1 MVETTK
7 RLRKLSFI
15 CGILSSLLYFCA
27 DILGGMIW
35 GNYDFTTQY
44 ISELSAIDASSRSF
58 VVSLYILYNII
69 VIPFALG
76 VLRFAGRKRV
86 LRITGG
92 MLIGYIATGLAGL
105 FFPMDPSGTA
115 TTFTN
120 IMHQI
125 FAGVIV
131 FFILLSLGFGAA
143 AFATWFRYYSIGI
156 ILVYLVLG
164 ALPFLSV
171 VQFEAGQP
179 IPWVGLVERMMV
191 YGYVLWV
198 SVLSLVLMRMV
209 RDETQLTAAI
219 SN

>member
-1 MVETTK
+1 MVETTR
-7 RLRKLSFI
+7 RLRKLSLI
-15 CGILSSLLYFCA
+15 VGIISSLLYFCT

-44 ISELSAIDASSRSF
+44 ISELSAIDAPSRSF
-58 VVSLYILYNII
+58 VVSLYVVYNIA
-69 VIPFALG
+69 VIPLALE
-76 VLRFAGRKRV
+76 VWRFAGKKQT

-92 MLIGYIATGLAGL
+92 MLFGYIITGFVGL

-120 IMHQI
+120 TMHQI

-131 FFILLSLGFGAA
+131 TVILLSLGFGAA
-143 AFATWFRYYSIGI
+143 AFGPWFRYYSIGL
-156 ILVYLVLG
+156 ILVYLGLG

-179 IPWVGLVERMMV
+179 MPWLGLVERTMV

-198 SVLSLVLMRMV
+198 SVLSFVLMRT
-209 RDETQLTAAI
+209 ESTLTQFKV
-219 SN
+219 